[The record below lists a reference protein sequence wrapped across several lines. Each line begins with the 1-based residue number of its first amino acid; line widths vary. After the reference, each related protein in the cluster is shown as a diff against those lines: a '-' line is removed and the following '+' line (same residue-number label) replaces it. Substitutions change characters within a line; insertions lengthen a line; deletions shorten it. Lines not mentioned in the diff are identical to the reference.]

1 MITERGREPPKSRAF
16 PPPLLLLPCRACR
29 RANLFIYAS
38 NVNLTGLCRTSQL
51 KVVDFSYNFFV
62 GAYRN
67 VCMFQGTY
75 FILTFIMLFS
85 YWIRMKVPRE
95 LASIALSMHTKA
107 ALWSRL
113 ENSPKQSKVPVEN
126 PLCFNFIRKSDNL
139 ANLHIVLRYKLKKSF
154 GHGLYGEVW
163 LAFHWNCNE
172 GINAAEMSNNDNNR
186 NNSSNTNDCED
197 ASTNYTLY
205 ILKR

>member
-1 MITERGREPPKSRAF
+1 MHE
-16 PPPLLLLPCRACR
+16 
-29 RANLFIYAS
+29 IYAS

-67 VCMFQGTY
+67 VCMFQG
-75 FILTFIMLFS
+75 
-85 YWIRMKVPRE
+85 MKVPRE

-126 PLCFNFIRKSDNL
+126 PLCFNFIRKVQIKEEFRSW
-139 ANLHIVLRYKLKKSF
+139 II
-154 GHGLYGEVW
+154 W
-163 LAFHWNCNE
+163 
-172 GINAAEMSNNDNNR
+172 
-186 NNSSNTNDCED
+186 
-197 ASTNYTLY
+197 
-205 ILKR
+205 